1 MNGVAPWAKEY
12 IGIPFVSGGRDR
24 NGADCYG
31 LARLIRTEQFGDT
44 LPLLSGDYSDA
55 DNFAETEALMRSQ
68 RPLLAG
74 RRAETPEAGDVC
86 VLKFHGL
93 PTHLGVCAGGGFLL
107 HTLKGTGSVL
117 QRISDPHLAGR
128 IEGWYRVN

>member
-1 MNGVAPWAKEY
+1 MTGVAPWAKEY
-12 IGIPFVSGGRDR
+12 VGIPFASGGRDR
-24 NGADCYG
+24 SGADCYG
-31 LARLIRTEQFGDT
+31 LARLVRVEQFGDN
-44 LPLLSGDYSDA
+44 LPLLSGDYADA
-55 DNFAETEALMRSQ
+55 DNFTETEALMRAR

-74 RRAETPEAGDVC
+74 VPVENPEAGDVC

-93 PTHLGVCAGGGFLL
+93 PVHLGICVGGGWML

-128 IEGWYRVN
+128 VEGWYRVN

>member
-1 MNGVAPWAKEY
+1 MTGVAPWAKEY
-12 IGIPFVSGGRDR
+12 VGIPFVSGGRDR
-24 NGADCYG
+24 TGADCYG

-44 LPLLSGDYSDA
+44 LPLLSGDYRDA
-55 DNFAETEALMRSQ
+55 DNLAETEALIRSK

-74 RRAETPEAGDVC
+74 RSVETPEAGDVC
-86 VLKFHGL
+86 VLRFRGL
-93 PTHLGVCAGGGFLL
+93 PTHLGVYAGGGWML

-117 QRISDPHLAGR
+117 QRIRDPRLAGR